1 MANWSEM
8 KRFFNAVL
16 NVFVTIFQ
24 RNFQGKDIDSEKIRV
39 PVLVTIWVIN
49 LKPTF
54 TFEKD
59 VAWQHDVCT

>member
-24 RNFQGKDIDSEKIRV
+24 RNFQGKDIDSEKN
-39 PVLVTIWVIN
+39 PSFSTCNYLGHKFEAN
-49 LKPTF
+49 LQF
-54 TFEKD
+54 
-59 VAWQHDVCT
+59 